1 MQSNNPNI
9 SISLPQIYR
18 ASGTASERPDAERN
32 GLIPDTIRCVPTS
45 VFSTAHAH
53 LQVQPQSPPHQGCVG
68 HARHHWESLDGRE
81 TRSGSTG
88 RAISCDAC
96 LCLERSI
103 SGTKVEDASESRYR
117 PHLRSFSTGYC
128 KSPCVIL
135 HGLLTGCLPWSWS
148 LTALAARIGK
158 IRVAQLNAESPDSV
172 STLETKCFD
181 QRGLD
186 FEDI

>member
-68 HARHHWESLDGRE
+68 HARHNWESLDGRE
-81 TRSGSTG
+81 TCSGSTG

-96 LCLERSI
+96 LCLEQDI
-103 SGTKVEDASESRYR
+103 SGRRRIKVEIQTAATK
-117 PHLRSFSTGYC
+117 L
-128 KSPCVIL
+128 L
-135 HGLLTGCLPWSWS
+135 HGLLH
-148 LTALAARIGK
+148 
-158 IRVAQLNAESPDSV
+158 VACSPASFYTD
-172 STLETKCFD
+172 C
-181 QRGLD
+181 
-186 FEDI
+186 

>member
-1 MQSNNPNI
+1 MQSSNPNI

-53 LQVQPQSPPHQGCVG
+53 LQVQPQSPPHQGCVR

-88 RAISCDAC
+88 RAIACDAC
-96 LCLERSI
+96 LYLERGI
-103 SGTKVEDASESRYR
+103 SGRRRIRVEIQAAPTKLLHKLLQVA
-117 PHLRSFSTGYC
+117 LRHSTRTAN
-128 KSPCVIL
+128 
-135 HGLLTGCLPWSWS
+135 GLLAMVL
-148 LTALAARIGK
+148 
-158 IRVAQLNAESPDSV
+158 VPDSARCTYRKDKG
-172 STLETKCFD
+172 SSA
-181 QRGLD
+181 QR
-186 FEDI
+186 